1 MYRLAVLLVLSQLT
15 VAQTFTHKTLYNFG
29 ASTKD
34 GIGPYSGLVMDKAG
48 NLYGTTYTGGG
59 STACSGGCG
68 TVFKVTAKGKETIL
82 HAFVST
88 DGANPMV
95 GLVMDSTSNLYG
107 LTSVGG
113 IAQAGTAFKITAAG
127 KFSVLHQFG
136 RTATDGLAPS
146 GPLTIDSAG
155 NLYGTTYGGGTVN
168 AGTVFKLSPRG
179 VETILHSFTYVQPE
193 GANPIGNLI
202 RDSSGNLYGTTTTGG
217 VNDAGIFFSLSASNV
232 ETILYNFCS
241 QQDCA
246 DGGQPSYIVR
256 DTKGN
261 FFGETFAAGIIYQ
274 LTPQGL
280 ETPLFSFCLPGGID
294 CADGGS
300 GYGPLTLSNGT
311 LYGTGNENGTNQ
323 VAYSMTT
330 AGSEQDIYDFE
341 TFSNGTQPFGGMI
354 MGPGGNLFGTTYTG
368 GAHGSGTVFELVKS
382 K

>member
-1 MYRLAVLLVLSQLT
+1 MKCLLVLVVLSQLT
-15 VAQTFTHKTLYNFG
+15 FAQTYTHKTLYNFG
-29 ASTKD
+29 VSSKD
-34 GIGPYSGLVMDKAG
+34 GVGPYSSLVMDKTG
-48 NLYGTTYTGGG
+48 NLYGTTYSGGG

-88 DGANPMV
+88 DGANPMT
-95 GLVMDSTSNLYG
+95 GLAIDSANNLYG
-107 LTSVGG
+107 LTYAGG
-113 IAQAGTAFKITAAG
+113 VAQAGTAFKITAAG

-136 RTATDGLAPS
+136 RTLTDGLAPT
-146 GPLTIDSAG
+146 GPLILDTAG
-155 NLYGTTYGGGTVN
+155 NLYGMTYGGGTVN
-168 AGTVFKLSPRG
+168 AGTVFKLSPKG
-179 VETILHSFTYVQPE
+179 VETILHNFSYTQPE

-217 VNDAGIFFSLSASNV
+217 VNDQGIFFSLSATTV
-232 ETILYNFCS
+232 ETILYSFCS
-241 QQDCA
+241 QTDCA

-256 DTKGN
+256 DSTGN
-261 FFGETFAAGIIYQ
+261 FFGETLGAGIVYQ
-274 LTPQGL
+274 LTPQGV
-280 ETPLFSFCLPGGID
+280 ETPLFSFCLPGGIE

-300 GYGPLTLSNGT
+300 GYGPLTLSNEM

-354 MGPGGNLFGTTYTG
+354 LGPGGNLFGTTYTG
-368 GAHGSGTVFELVKS
+368 GTHGSGTVFELIKN
-382 K
+382 